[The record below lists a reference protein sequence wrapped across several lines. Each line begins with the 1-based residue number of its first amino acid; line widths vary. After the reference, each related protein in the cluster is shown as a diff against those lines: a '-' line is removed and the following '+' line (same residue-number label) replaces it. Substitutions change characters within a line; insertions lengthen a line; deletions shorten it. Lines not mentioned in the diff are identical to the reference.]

1 MKIQLNQGHWLAI
14 ALAVGLLLWMLI
26 GIVSSDDSF
35 DNPRPLTLDT
45 GLIRVQA
52 EHLTGDL
59 IQRNVSFS
67 GSTAANRRVE
77 IRTEISGKVIAIH
90 KPKGSKVKADDIIL
104 ELEIGRASCR
114 ERV

>member
-77 IRTEISGKVIAIH
+77 IRTEISGKVIARSEEH
-90 KPKGSKVKADDIIL
+90 TS
-104 ELEIGRASCR
+104 ELQSRP
-114 ERV
+114 